1 MKTLKEVQSENLLMD
16 VFTIEEFLQ
25 LLKDGDVS
33 PYDYDSY
40 GYYHDGENLT
50 EEQVYVYE
58 QHIIEM
64 GEKYPY
70 IVWRFM
76 N

>member
-1 MKTLKEVQSENLLMD
+1 MD
-16 VFTIEEFLQ
+16 VFTVEEFLG
-25 LLKDGDVS
+25 LLSDGDVS

-50 EEQVYVYE
+50 EEPVVL
-58 QHIIEM
+58 IESYIR
-64 GEKYPY
+64 EAAKKYPY
-70 IVWRFM
+70 IVWRFL

>member
-1 MKTLKEVQSENLLMD
+1 MKSLKQVQDENDIMD
-16 VFTIEEFLQ
+16 VFTVEEFLG
-25 LLKDGDVS
+25 LLSDGDVS

-50 EEQVYVYE
+50 EEPVVL
-58 QHIIEM
+58 IESYIR
-64 GEKYPY
+64 EAAKKYPY
-70 IVWRFM
+70 IVWRFL